1 LVAGV
6 ARHLSAVTDPGKEW
20 LRWSY
25 VTGSKHRILDALR
38 QHIELTILAVFIGF
52 LISIPLGLLAWR
64 FRRLATP
71 ILGFTGFLYT
81 IPALALFALLVPVT
95 GLSRTTAEIG
105 LVSYTLLILVRN
117 LVAGLDAVPPEIREA
132 AEGMGM
138 TSFRRLVRI
147 DLPLATPAIMAG
159 VRIATVTTIGLIT
172 VTALIGQNSLG
183 QLILSGLNNYD
194 RTPVTIGAGLSV
206 LLAVVADLTLL
217 GVQRVITPWSRNRRA
232 A

>member
-1 LVAGV
+1 V
-6 ARHLSAVTDPGKEW
+6 ARGFTAVADPGKEW

-25 VTGSKHRILDALR
+25 VTGSSHRILDALR
-38 QHIELTILAVFIGF
+38 QHIELTVIAVFIGF
-52 LISIPLGLLAWR
+52 VISLPLGLLAWR

-95 GLSRTTAEIG
+95 GLTRTTAEVG

-132 AEGMGM
+132 AAGMGM
-138 TSFRRLVRI
+138 TSARRLVTI
-147 DLPLATPAIMAG
+147 DFPLAIPAIVAG
-159 VRIATVTTIGLIT
+159 LRIATVTTIGLVT

-183 QLILSGLNNYD
+183 QLIYSGLNNYD

-206 LLAVVADLTLL
+206 AMAVVADLTLL
-217 GVQRVITPWSRNRRA
+217 AGQRLVTPWARHGRGA
-232 A
+232 